1 MITITNKRNR
11 DGKFHGCLL
20 GSDGRFYTEADLYDA
35 NGEKLFEFEIV
46 EQPLEDVPAIKAEAE
61 RVEAENALNELRA
74 ARNKRLTAT
83 DWWAYQ
89 DTPDMTAEQLAYRQA
104 LRDITNNYTSLV
116 EVVWP
121 EKP

>member
-11 DGKFHGCLL
+11 DGEFYGCLL

-35 NGEKLFEFEIV
+35 DKNPLFEFEIV
-46 EQPLEDVPAIKAEAE
+46 EQPLDAVPAIKAEAE

-74 ARNKRLTAT
+74 ARDKRLAAT

-89 DTPDMTAEQLAYRQA
+89 DTPEMTAEQTAYRQA
-104 LRDITNNYTSLV
+104 LRDITTRYTSLSD
-116 EVVWP
+116 VVWP
-121 EKP
+121 VKP

>member
-11 DGKFHGCLL
+11 DGEFYGCLL

-35 NGEKLFEFEIV
+35 DGEKLFEFEVV

-74 ARNKRLTAT
+74 ARDKRLVET

-89 DTPDMTAEQLAYRQA
+89 DTPVMTDEQLAYRQA
-104 LRDITNNYTSLV
+104 LRDITYNYTSLEDV
-116 EVVWP
+116 IWP
-121 EKP
+121 VKP